1 MTIETIKEKINNI
14 NSQLSKINNIRNQEN
29 ISNFL
34 DKEVYPTFKE
44 TFNNINFSG
53 WRYDIETDLKEIWLT
68 GALSQGSQSMESWN
82 GETFRLANIPMI
94 QEPDANWFNID
105 DIDITDKE
113 RKKVAEKVS
122 EELGEKIEVDE
133 LSNWTI
139 SVDIESTFSE
149 LYTEKYQKLFDEYIY
164 NEWCYYKKDALTDD
178 ICNNLDI
185 IENSLENELEE
196 LEDELHFIEQKQ
208 A

>member
-1 MTIETIKEKINNI
+1 MTIETIKEKINKI
-14 NSQLSKINNIRNQEN
+14 NTQLEKINNIRNNEK

-34 DKEVYPTFKE
+34 DKEVYPVYKE
-44 TFNNINFSG
+44 SYDNINFSG

-105 DIDITDKE
+105 DIDIIDKE

-122 EELGEKIEVDE
+122 EELEEKIEVDE

-139 SVDIESTFSE
+139 SIDIENIFAE
-149 LYTEKYQKLFDEYIY
+149 LYSEKYKKLFEEYIF
-164 NEWCYYKKDALTDD
+164 NEWCYKKDALTDD
-178 ICNNLDI
+178 IYNSLDG

-196 LEDELHFIEQKQ
+196 LQDELHFIEQKQ

>member
-1 MTIETIKEKINNI
+1 MTIETIQEKINKI
-14 NSQLSKINNIRNQEN
+14 NTQLSKINNIRNQEK

-68 GALSQGSQSMESWN
+68 GALSQGSQSMSSWK
-82 GETFRLANIPMI
+82 GETFRLANIKMVE
-94 QEPDANWFNID
+94 EPDNWFNID
-105 DIDITDKE
+105 DIDITQEEKE
-113 RKKVAEKVS
+113 RIAS
-122 EELGEKIEVDE
+122 YLNIEIDE
-133 LSNWTI
+133 LNDWI
-139 SVDIESTFSE
+139 YACEVESTFSE

-178 ICNNLDI
+178 IYNNLDI